1 MSSPGKPSPISSL
14 LLSLTLAD
22 KRSAPIDIPRPKPK
36 DNTPVIGGYTSEGGA
51 FFPKSALDDAKKQAV
66 DNTGKGG
73 ESGYEADDE
82 KKKKQKAKDNKYS
95 ENKEDGGVR
104 I

>member
-1 MSSPGKPSPISSL
+1 MSSPGKPSRISSL
-14 LLSLTLAD
+14 LLSLTLAE
-22 KRSAPIDIPRPKPK
+22 RSAPIDIPRPKPK
-36 DNTPVIGGYTSEGGA
+36 DDTPVIGGYTSEGGA
-51 FFPKSALDDAKKQAV
+51 FFPKPALDDAKKQAV
-66 DNTGKGG
+66 DKIGKGG

-82 KKKKQKAKDNKYS
+82 KKKKQKTKDNKYS